1 MVLPPNVCC
10 ILFTLFSICNERI
23 EHDTELFRCGGGAQ
37 ARSLASARILTLN
50 NVPRWYGLCDASLI
64 SEIFLLLKR
73 TRNKREM
80 KWGKK
85 YDQYITKFN
94 PIQFNSFPTQRINSH
109 TYTVHLFNTV
119 CSWYAQGASGFGN
132 NAIFSALNF
141 ATVVLFPDFSFFL
154 FLLLFSAV
162 FFWLSRSSKHQQA
175 HLSILVDV
183 RYTLALLFVNGN
195 GKNMIHIYFFWK
207 KGRRRK
213 NQTHI
218 VGSRR
223 LHLCAVPFIRSFTIY
238 TFRLFPNKSF
248 LGAFFI
254 FVSIFIQVSLSLSYM
269 FFFQV
274 P

>member
-85 YDQYITKFN
+85 YHQYITKFN

-154 FLLLFSAV
+154 FLLFFSG
-162 FFWLSRSSKHQQA
+162 
-175 HLSILVDV
+175 LVDPASTS
-183 RYTLALLFVNGN
+183 RHTYLFLL
-195 GKNMIHIYFFWK
+195 MWD
-207 KGRRRK
+207 
-213 NQTHI
+213 T
-218 VGSRR
+218 R
-223 LHLCAVPFIRSFTIY
+223 LLSYLSTAMARTWYI
-238 TFRLFPNKSF
+238 
-248 LGAFFI
+248 FI
-254 FVSIFIQVSLSLSYM
+254 FFEKKEEEEKTKHILLGVADSIYAQSPS
-269 FFFQV
+269 
-274 P
+274 